1 LGGVIITKPW
11 ENRSGCA
18 DPTAYNGEKK
28 ITEEEQIVADLVWVI
43 KKIARW
49 AGFEIL
55 NRIEFRHRMSGRK
68 YR

>member
-1 LGGVIITKPW
+1 MARKPW
-11 ENRSGCA
+11 ENKSGCP
-18 DPTAYNGEKK
+18 DPTAFEGEKQ
-28 ITEEEQIVADLVWVI
+28 ISEEEQKVADLVWII

-55 NRIEFRHRMSGRK
+55 NRVEFRDRRSGRT

>member
-1 LGGVIITKPW
+1 MAKPW
-11 ENRSGCA
+11 ENKSGLP
-18 DPTAYNGEKK
+18 DPTAFNGEKA
-28 ITEEEQIVADLVWVI
+28 ISEEEQRVADLVWVI

-55 NRIEFRHRMSGRK
+55 NRVEFRDRRSGRM

>member
-1 LGGVIITKPW
+1 MPNPKLNK
-11 ENRSGCA
+11 SGYY

-28 ITEEEQIVADLVWVI
+28 INEEEQIVADLVWII

-49 AGFEIL
+49 AGFEIT
-55 NRIEFRHRMSGRK
+55 NRIEFRHRISGRT

>member
-1 LGGVIITKPW
+1 MAKPW
-11 ENRSGCA
+11 QNNSGCN

-28 ITEEEQIVADLVWVI
+28 ITEEEQIVADLVWII

-49 AGFEIL
+49 AGFDIT
-55 NRIEFRHRMSGRK
+55 NRVEFRHRMSGRN